1 MHCPTARWPRSIGCA
16 SPRRRMA
23 FLQPLRV
30 HRFVISAEFSRFDRT
45 PPGLIVSIPLHGSL
59 ETIFERDGRM
69 PPDPIGLAAIDGI
82 APIMAGSI
90 FHESD
95 QAFRLSKQGQQLLG
109 HDDVF
114 SFVATADVIHLSRLS
129 VQQDLFD
136 RGTVVLH
143 SKPIAALATIT
154 V

>member
-1 MHCPTARWPRSIGCA
+1 
-16 SPRRRMA
+16 MA

-30 HRFVISAEFSRFDRT
+30 HRLVIGAEFSRFDRT
-45 PPGLIVSIPLHGSL
+45 PPGLIVSIPLHGRL
-59 ETIFERDGRM
+59 ETILERDGRM

-82 APIMAGSI
+82 ASIMAGAI

-95 QAFRLSKQGQQLLG
+95 QAFRLSKQGQQLLS

-129 VQQDLFD
+129 VELDLFN
-136 RGTVVLH
+136 RGAVVLH